1 VAGFVNWLRARK
13 HLILLASLVALAF
26 VQPIAQHNLA
36 GKIAF
41 DVALTVV
48 TVTVFLAVFDRI
60 ATWIVAFLIAAP
72 AVVLRWLG
80 FSGAELRTF
89 TAATEHGASALF
101 LAFAVTILLRDIFR
115 AKRVGID
122 GIAGVVCG
130 YLLGAL
136 AWGNLYFLVE
146 TVAPGSFS
154 VQPSVAWQLQS
165 EPAKR
170 YMFDYYSFVTITA
183 YGDNNV
189 TAIAPAATS
198 LTWMETVFGQFYMA
212 IVVSQLVSLKLS
224 QAMSGGDSADW
235 EAPQIVPRRRPPDL

>member
-1 VAGFVNWLRARK
+1 MAGFVTWLRARK

-26 VQPIAQHNLA
+26 VQPIAQHNLP

-48 TVTVFLAVFDRI
+48 TLIVFLAVFDRL

-72 AVVLRWLG
+72 AVVFRWLG
-80 FSGAELRTF
+80 FSGTELRTF
-89 TAATEHGASALF
+89 AVATEHAASALF

-115 AKRVGID
+115 AKRVGLD

-136 AWGNLYFLVE
+136 AWGNMYFLVE
-146 TVAPGSFS
+146 TLAPGSFS
-154 VQPSVAWQLQS
+154 VQPSVAAQLQS

-170 YMFDYYSFVTITA
+170 YMFDYYSYVTITA

-224 QAMSGGDSADW
+224 QAISGGDS
-235 EAPQIVPRRRPPDL
+235 EESELKIVPRRRPPDS